1 MKARYIMNDTMK
13 GMLIVLVVLYVIS
26 PIDLCPGPVDDLIV
40 VLLGVATNKK
50 S

>member
-26 PIDLCPGPVDDLIV
+26 PIDFCPGPVDDLIV
-40 VLLGVATNKK
+40 VLLGVAANKK

>member
-40 VLLGVATNKK
+40 VLLGMAANKK

>member
-1 MKARYIMNDTMK
+1 MNDTMK

-26 PIDLCPGPVDDLIV
+26 PIDFCPGPVDDLIV
-40 VLLGVATNKK
+40 VLLGVAANKK

>member
-1 MKARYIMNDTMK
+1 MNDTMK

-40 VLLGVATNKK
+40 VLLGMAANKK